1 MYTILLLTVNYVS
14 GLYIARPIES
24 VGTPMTP
31 DASDPSN
38 TCLPVRSLISGITD
52 N

>member
-1 MYTILLLTVNYVS
+1 MYVS
-14 GLYIARPIES
+14 GLYIARSIES

-38 TCLPVRSLISGITD
+38 TCLPVRSLYVGIARASDYCEQFT
-52 N
+52 